1 MKIIHATTYQE
12 YHGKTTL
19 LVLYI
24 EDRKVYEFIT
34 DSAEI
39 IRELYW
45 REDDSDVISIINMF
59 KESEKVNNSELNPE
73 LARIKY
79 TWCDDLVVA
88 IKPLL
93 RKERIRKIL

>member
-12 YHGKTTL
+12 YRAKTTL

-24 EDRKVYEFIT
+24 EDKKVYEFIT

-39 IRELYW
+39 IRDLYW
-45 REDDSDVISIINMF
+45 REDDSDIKSIINKF
-59 KESEKVNNSELNPE
+59 KESEKVNNSELNLE
-73 LARIKY
+73 LARMRY
-79 TWCDDLVVA
+79 GWCDELLTA

>member
-12 YHGKTTL
+12 FHGKTTL

-24 EDRKVYEFIT
+24 EDSKVYEFIT

-45 REDDSDVISIINMF
+45 REDDSDVISIIN
-59 KESEKVNNSELNPE
+59 
-73 LARIKY
+73 
-79 TWCDDLVVA
+79 LVVA